1 MHTQNVF
8 WQVAGAT
15 SIGSTADVKGVVLC
29 ATAADLLTGS
39 SLNGR
44 VLAQTGVTL
53 DSVTVDSRTAA

>member
-15 SIGSTADVKGVVLC
+15 SIGATADVKGVVLSK
-29 ATAADLLTGS
+29 TSVDLLTQS

-44 VLAQTGVTL
+44 VLAQTAVSL
-53 DSVTVDSRTAA
+53 DAVTVDSRTAA